1 MPQSRLEISRN
12 LLMHLPFSLENP
24 AALTQFLLPILG
36 AFIAIVAGIILGGI
50 AQKAVRQ
57 WLPRVG
63 PATMTTLAPLL
74 GQAVRY
80 AILIVGAITA
90 LSFVGVPSAS
100 ILAVVGTAS
109 LALALA
115 LQNTLS
121 NVAAGIMLAWIRP
134 IAVGDYITGDGV
146 EGVVVEIGLF
156 GTRLRSTSGLFVFT
170 TNNKLWNG
178 AITNH
183 SREPRRRVDIDIT
196 IPDSANIGR
205 ARKALLAIAER
216 DRRVLAEP
224 ATTAFVSGFG
234 TTTVTLE
241 MRLWVKTPDYR
252 AAQRDLTEAVKVG
265 INKMLAAGD
274 GGIAEVK
281 EAVDPHVVQSGA
293 HTPELGT
300 GK

>member
-1 MPQSRLEISRN
+1 
-12 LLMHLPFSLENP
+12 MHLPFSLESP
-24 AALTQFLLPILG
+24 ATWTQFLLPIAG
-36 AFIAIVAGIILGGI
+36 AIVALGLGLILGGL
-50 AQKAVRQ
+50 AQRGVRT

-63 PATMTTLAPLL
+63 PAATTTLAPLV
-74 GQAVRY
+74 GQATRY
-80 AILIVGAITA
+80 AILIVAIITA
-90 LSFVGVPSAS
+90 LSFVGVPTTS
-100 ILAVVGTAS
+100 ILTVVGTAS

-134 IAVGDYITGDGV
+134 IAVGEYITGDGV

-156 GTRLRSTSGLFVFT
+156 GTRLRSTCGFFVFFSFF
-170 TNNKLWNG
+170 LFWFG
-178 AITNH
+178 VYTNH

-196 IPDSANIGR
+196 IPDSANIAR
-205 ARKALLAIAER
+205 ARKTLLSIAGR
-216 DRRVLAEP
+216 DTRVLAEP
-224 ATTAFVSGFG
+224 APSAFVSGFG

-241 MRLWVKTPDYR
+241 MRVWVKTPDYR
-252 AAQRDLTEAVKVG
+252 AAQRDLTEAVKLG

-281 EAVDPHVVQSGA
+281 EAPDPHVAQSGA
-293 HTPELGT
+293 HTPELGP